1 MTKGSLMLD
10 PTRSQEVGMA
20 TEQAPFPKTHIF
32 LVGTTKE
39 EHISFV
45 VDQLPHHVVGPP
57 DGFAQLT
64 IHGKPIWVNRKYM
77 LYVVEAD
84 AGPSAEDIQRA
95 FGGRV
100 FGVVGRPGQR
110 AGWGGGPTALRHL
123 SLEFTVQDERV
134 EVDTSRDDP
143 HEQTLLSGL
152 AFRAITEPRPRLPLT
167 LTFEERAARLRVCGR
182 EQDFK
187 SYVCGDRAIAFTRVG
202 DLWVTVES
210 PTALLASQ
218 SFDLHDE
225 AEIKTRDE
233 AQAAQ

>member
-1 MTKGSLMLD
+1 MLN
-10 PTRSQEVGMA
+10 PTRSQEVEMA
-20 TEQAPFPKTHIF
+20 TAQAPFPKTHVV
-32 LVGTTKE
+32 LGGSTSE
-39 EHISFV
+39 ERISFV
-45 VDQLPHHVVGPP
+45 VDQLPQHVVSPP

-64 IHGKPIWVNRKYM
+64 SAGKPIWVNRNSID
-77 LYVVEAD
+77 YVMED
-84 AGPSAEDIQRA
+84 EAGPSAEDIQRA

-100 FGVVGRPGQR
+100 FGVLGRPGQR
-110 AGWGGGPTALRHL
+110 AGWGGWPAALRHL

-134 EVDTSRDDP
+134 EVDTSLNDP

-187 SYVCGDRAIAFTRVG
+187 SYVCGNRAIAFTRVG

-218 SFDLHDE
+218 AFDLHDQ
-225 AEIKTRDE
+225 AEVN
-233 AQAAQ
+233 A